1 MANFI
6 TKAAVALICAIP
18 VVSYGNY
25 TVTPVKVNIKPNSTM
40 ASLTIDNNNT
50 EDRHFQV
57 RIYQG
62 DQKNTAPSA
71 EETKDLVASPATF
84 KIGGKKKQVIRIA
97 VKNHD
102 AAFQNKYYVLSV
114 KELPHGKAEANTVKM
129 VTDFRVPVIVGEM
142 PVTDETASKKED
154 AKQ

>member
-18 VVSYGNY
+18 VVSHGNY

-40 ASLTIDNNNT
+40 ASITIDNNNT

-57 RIYQG
+57 RIYQS
-62 DQKNTAPSA
+62 DQKNMKVHD

-84 KIGGKKKQVIRIA
+84 KIGGKKKQIIRIA

-114 KELPHGKAEANTVKM
+114 KELPHGKTENNTVKI

-142 PVTDETASKKED
+142 PAMDETASSKEETKK
-154 AKQ
+154 